1 MKLVGARGKR
11 KREEIQI
18 VDVNQAEVLADAREM
33 LMKGLM
39 DDTTQRM
46 SASKKKGNEPTT
58 QQRRK
63 HQITYLA
70 YQVSHWIFFG
80 LLVIYVVIFI

>member
-11 KREEIQI
+11 RREEIQI
-18 VDVNQAEVLADAREM
+18 VDVNQKEVLANAREM
-33 LMKGLM
+33 MMKGLM
-39 DDTTQRM
+39 DDTTKRV
-46 SASKKKGNEPTT
+46 SSSKKKGNEPTT

-70 YQVSHWIFFG
+70 FQVKKLTCVMF
-80 LLVIYVVIFI
+80 LVYKSLP